1 MLLLPAGAPGGTLGQ
16 AALVLLGAP
25 ATADQYQKFL
35 LQHVDANPTGR
46 DDRYCTKQMHHVLNK
61 LWKLYPNPEGKVCK
75 DPNTF
80 IHANSN
86 AIRAVCTD
94 EGGTDYRTK
103 SGQIMR
109 QSLNRFQVTTC
120 SWHGGKPLDN
130 CKYRAAKDCRTIVI
144 ACNDGFPVHF
154 AESQI

>member
-1 MLLLPAGAPGGTLGQ
+1 MALKGTPVLLLLA

-46 DDRYCTKQMHHVLNK
+46 NDKYCNKQMHYVLNE
-61 LWKLYPNPEGKVCK
+61 LRRLDPNPGEKVCK

-80 IHANSN
+80 IHANSK

-94 EGGTDYRTK
+94 EGGTDYQTK

-109 QSLNRFQVTTC
+109 QSRSRFQVTTC
-120 SWHGGKPLDN
+120 SWHGGKPLNN
-130 CKYRAAKDCRTIVI
+130 CEYRAAADFRMIVI
-144 ACNDGFPVHF
+144 ACNKQGFPVHF

>member
-1 MLLLPAGAPGGTLGQ
+1 MALKGMPVLLLLA

-25 ATADQYQKFL
+25 ATADQYEKFL

-46 DDRYCTKQMHHVLNK
+46 DDKYCTKQMRHILK
-61 LWKLYPNPEGKVCK
+61 ELWKLHPNPERKVCK

-86 AIRAVCTD
+86 AIRAICTD

-109 QSLNRFQVTTC
+109 QSRDGFQVTTC
-120 SWHGGKPLDN
+120 NRPRGKPINN
-130 CKYRAAKDCRTIVI
+130 CRYRAAADFRTIVI
-144 ACNDGFPVHF
+144 ACNAQGFPVHF
-154 AESQI
+154 EESQI